1 MYTCCPI
8 CKTNFN
14 VTEAQLQVAQGKVRC
29 GSCKKVFNARQH
41 INYRTLPSREST
53 SQNSNQNTTT
63 PNSLANKNIAS
74 RNSASDNNTIKP
86 KSTPAKTPSIDPTT
100 VIPQN
105 NSSVKK
111 PTEHPNIDAI
121 FNALD
126 TQLSSGTY
134 IDIAK
139 PVEVDIREAGFDEIF
154 NENDPELSEGLNQ
167 EQDESLEN
175 ISDDSESG
183 DLELDDSDLSENALP
198 SNDSNSELE
207 DNSNLE
213 SDESIQQHTF
223 DFISL
228 SDEPDVA
235 PEDKEQFAT
244 VSKTS
249 KTESESEA
257 LLQSGHEE
265 LHQAIDNI
273 IKVDNNIPTPFEPND
288 ADHFVIE
295 MSSEPDVELVDEN
308 DIDKLFASTDSLKI
322 SDLKFDKYTSIE
334 PKEEQALTALQNKIE
349 DEKKPSEDI
358 SSDSITT
365 DEPNKDEREDEDDY
379 NQTSLEPEL
388 LESEPL
394 ESKLNDY
401 DLNNPEANEPK
412 PYDPEQSD
420 PNQFDSEQY
429 EPEQYEPEQYDPEQY
444 DPEQYHPEQYHPEQY
459 DPDFDESAVEEE
471 IILSSPDPDD
481 AVPHRLRDAV
491 ASLEQQPVS
500 LQKRILFS
508 IAAFILIMFLSI
520 QLILFKSTAIANMLP
535 ILQPLLVSICEN
547 LPCRYTGSH
556 NRKQIKIINRDVR
569 LHPKIKGALLI
580 SATIT
585 NQASYTQPYP
595 TILLKFTDLTGA
607 TVAQRY
613 FQPKEYLGLLNKPF
627 ALMPSKKPVQLNI
640 EILDPGSDAIN
651 FQFFF
656 L

>member
-63 PNSLANKNIAS
+63 PNSLENKNIAS

-175 ISDDSESG
+175 ISDDSESDG
-183 DLELDDSDLSENALP
+183 LELDNPELDDSGLSENTLL
-198 SNDSNSELE
+198 SDDSNSELE
-207 DNSNLE
+207 DNPNPE

-249 KTESESEA
+249 KTETESEA
-257 LLQSGHEE
+257 LLESGHKE

-295 MSSEPDVELVDEN
+295 MSSEPDIELVDEN

-349 DEKKPSEDI
+349 DEEKPSEDI
-358 SSDSITT
+358 SSDSIKT
-365 DEPNKDEREDEDDY
+365 DKDEREDEDDY
-379 NQTSLEPEL
+379 DQTSLEPES

-394 ESKLNDY
+394 ESKVNDY
-401 DLNNPEANEPK
+401 DLNEPEINEPK

-429 EPEQYEPEQYDPEQY
+429 EPEQYD
-444 DPEQYHPEQYHPEQY
+444 PEQY
-459 DPDFDESAVEEE
+459 DPDFDENAVEEE

-508 IAAFILIMFLSI
+508 IAAFILIMFLGI
-520 QLILFKSTAIANMLP
+520 QLILFKSTAIANMFP

>member
-41 INYRTLPSREST
+41 INYRTLPSRESS

-175 ISDDSESG
+175 ISDDSESDG
-183 DLELDDSDLSENALP
+183 LELDNPELDDSGLSENTLH
-198 SNDSNSELE
+198 SDDSNSELE
-207 DNSNLE
+207 DNPNPE

-249 KTESESEA
+249 KTETESEA
-257 LLQSGHEE
+257 LLESGHKE

-295 MSSEPDVELVDEN
+295 MSSEPDIELVDEN

-349 DEKKPSEDI
+349 DEEKPSEDI
-358 SSDSITT
+358 SSDSIKT
-365 DEPNKDEREDEDDY
+365 DKDEREDEDEDEDDY
-379 NQTSLEPEL
+379 DQTSLEPES

-401 DLNNPEANEPK
+401 DLNEPEINEPK

-429 EPEQYEPEQYDPEQY
+429 EPEQYDPEQN
-444 DPEQYHPEQYHPEQY
+444 DPNQY
-459 DPDFDESAVEEE
+459 DPDFDENAVEEE

-508 IAAFILIMFLSI
+508 IAAFILIMFLGI
-520 QLILFKSTAIANMLP
+520 QLILFKSTAIANMFP